1 MIKGGVFMVL
11 ELKNIIKCYGDK
23 KVLEIDNL
31 KIYEN
36 EKVGIV
42 GQNGSGKTT
51 LLDMISGRI
60 KPDTGEII
68 CHQNIIYMEQF
79 EELDSENKHLSG
91 GEKKKQA
98 FNKKIVNQNGILLLD
113 EPSSNLDRNA
123 INYIEKELKRYKGP
137 ILLISHDR
145 SLLDEICTSIIEI
158 ANGKIKK
165 YEGNYSK
172 YKLQKEAEIK
182 RKEFEYVQY
191 IEEKH
196 RLEKAIQISKNTAKE
211 IRKTPKRMGNSEAR
225 LHKRGVENIREKLEG
240 HTNALKTRLD
250 KLEVKEKP
258 QNDSKIYMQYQTDQK
273 VKSKIA
279 IRIENLNIQLGDK
292 ILFKNANGI
301 VKTNSKT
308 ALIGENGIGKTT
320 LIKEIMQQHNSIKI
334 NPNVKIGYFSQD
346 FTNLN
351 MHTSIIENVMKDTNQ
366 SEVFVKNILANL
378 LFKDKDLDKKIKD
391 LSGGE
396 RVKVSIAKILVSES
410 NLLLLDEP
418 TNSLDIASIEALE
431 DLLKKYNGTILLV
444 THDKT
449 FIDHIATDIWMIK
462 NHKIEEYEGNYSS
475 YLQYE
480 KEKLKKQKNNDENDR
495 LLLEFKLS
503 QITSELSITKDENRK
518 KELEEEFNRLVKLKH
533 LTN

>member
-1 MIKGGVFMVL
+1 M
-11 ELKNIIKCYGDK
+11 
-23 KVLEIDNL
+23 
-31 KIYEN
+31 
-36 EKVGIV
+36 
-42 GQNGSGKTT
+42 
-51 LLDMISGRI
+51 
-60 KPDTGEII
+60 
-68 CHQNIIYMEQF
+68 
-79 EELDSENKHLSG
+79 
-91 GEKKKQA
+91 
-98 FNKKIVNQNGILLLD
+98 LLD

-123 INYIEKELKRYKGP
+123 INYVEKELKRYKGP

-158 ANGKIKK
+158 AEGKVKK
-165 YEGNYSK
+165 YEGNYTT

-182 RKEFEYVQY
+182 RKEFEYIQY

-196 RLEKAIQISKNTAKE
+196 RLEKAI
-211 IRKTPKRMGNSEAR
+211 
-225 LHKRGVENIREKLEG
+225 
-240 HTNALKTRLD
+240 
-250 KLEVKEKP
+250 
-258 QNDSKIYMQYQTDQK
+258 
-273 VKSKIA
+273 
-279 IRIENLNIQLGDK
+279 
-292 ILFKNANGI
+292 
-301 VKTNSKT
+301 
-308 ALIGENGIGKTT
+308 
-320 LIKEIMQQHNSIKI
+320 LIKKIMQQHQSIKI
-334 NPNVKIGYFSQD
+334 NPNIKIGYFSQD

-351 MHTSIIENVMKDTNQ
+351 MHTSIIENVMKDTNYA
-366 SEVFVKNILANL
+366 EEMVKNILANL
-378 LFKDKDLDKKIKD
+378 LFKDKDLNKKIKD

-418 TNSLDIASIEALE
+418 TNFLDIPSIEALE

-449 FIDHIATDIWMIK
+449 FIEHIATDIWRIR

-503 QITSELSITKDENRK
+503 QISSELSITKDEKRK
-518 KELEEEFNRLVKLKH
+518 IELEEEFNRLIKLKH

>member
-11 ELKNIIKCYGDK
+11 ELKNMIKCYGDK

-158 ANGKIKK
+158 ANGKVKK

-196 RLEKAIQISKNTAKE
+196 RLEKATQISKNTAKE

-334 NPNVKIGYFSQD
+334 NPNIKIGYFSQD

-480 KEKLKKQKNNDENDR
+480 KEKLKKQKNNNENDR

-503 QITSELSITKDENRK
+503 QISSELSMTKDEKKK

>member
-11 ELKNIIKCYGDK
+11 ELKNMIKCYGDK

-158 ANGKIKK
+158 ANGKVKK

-480 KEKLKKQKNNDENDR
+480 KEKLKKQKNNNENDR

-503 QITSELSITKDENRK
+503 QISSELSMTKDEKKK

>member
-11 ELKNIIKCYGDK
+11 ELKNMIKCYGDK

-158 ANGKIKK
+158 ANGKVKK

-334 NPNVKIGYFSQD
+334 NPNIKIGYFSQD

-480 KEKLKKQKNNDENDR
+480 KEKLKKQKNNNENDR

-503 QITSELSITKDENRK
+503 QISSELSMTKDEKKK

>member
-79 EELDSENKHLSG
+79 EELDSENKYLSG

-158 ANGKIKK
+158 ANGKVKK

-480 KEKLKKQKNNDENDR
+480 KEKLKKQKNNNENDR

-503 QITSELSITKDENRK
+503 QISSELSMTKDEKKK

>member
-1 MIKGGVFMVL
+1 
-11 ELKNIIKCYGDK
+11 
-23 KVLEIDNL
+23 
-31 KIYEN
+31 
-36 EKVGIV
+36 
-42 GQNGSGKTT
+42 
-51 LLDMISGRI
+51 
-60 KPDTGEII
+60 
-68 CHQNIIYMEQF
+68 
-79 EELDSENKHLSG
+79 
-91 GEKKKQA
+91 
-98 FNKKIVNQNGILLLD
+98 
-113 EPSSNLDRNA
+113 
-123 INYIEKELKRYKGP
+123 
-137 ILLISHDR
+137 
-145 SLLDEICTSIIEI
+145 
-158 ANGKIKK
+158 
-165 YEGNYSK
+165 
-172 YKLQKEAEIK
+172 
-182 RKEFEYVQY
+182 
-191 IEEKH
+191 
-196 RLEKAIQISKNTAKE
+196 
-211 IRKTPKRMGNSEAR
+211 MGNSEAR

-292 ILFKNANGI
+292 ILFENANGI

-444 THDKT
+444 AHDKT

-462 NHKIEEYEGNYSS
+462 NHKIEEYEGNYSR

-480 KEKLKKQKNNDENDR
+480 KEKLKKQKNNNENDR

-503 QITSELSITKDENRK
+503 QISSELSMTKDEKKK

>member
-158 ANGKIKK
+158 ANGKVKK

-292 ILFKNANGI
+292 ILFKNTNGI

-320 LIKEIMQQHNSIKI
+320 LIKEIMQQHNS
-334 NPNVKIGYFSQD
+334 
-346 FTNLN
+346 
-351 MHTSIIENVMKDTNQ
+351 
-366 SEVFVKNILANL
+366 
-378 LFKDKDLDKKIKD
+378 
-391 LSGGE
+391 
-396 RVKVSIAKILVSES
+396 
-410 NLLLLDEP
+410 
-418 TNSLDIASIEALE
+418 
-431 DLLKKYNGTILLV
+431 
-444 THDKT
+444 
-449 FIDHIATDIWMIK
+449 
-462 NHKIEEYEGNYSS
+462 
-475 YLQYE
+475 
-480 KEKLKKQKNNDENDR
+480 
-495 LLLEFKLS
+495 
-503 QITSELSITKDENRK
+503 
-518 KELEEEFNRLVKLKH
+518 
-533 LTN
+533 

>member
-11 ELKNIIKCYGDK
+11 ELKNITKYYGDK

-36 EKVGIV
+36 ERVGIV

-79 EELDSENKHLSG
+79 EELDSENKYLSG

-158 ANGKIKK
+158 ANGKVKK

-196 RLEKAIQISKNTAKE
+196 RL
-211 IRKTPKRMGNSEAR
+211 
-225 LHKRGVENIREKLEG
+225 
-240 HTNALKTRLD
+240 
-250 KLEVKEKP
+250 
-258 QNDSKIYMQYQTDQK
+258 
-273 VKSKIA
+273 
-279 IRIENLNIQLGDK
+279 
-292 ILFKNANGI
+292 
-301 VKTNSKT
+301 
-308 ALIGENGIGKTT
+308 
-320 LIKEIMQQHNSIKI
+320 
-334 NPNVKIGYFSQD
+334 
-346 FTNLN
+346 
-351 MHTSIIENVMKDTNQ
+351 
-366 SEVFVKNILANL
+366 
-378 LFKDKDLDKKIKD
+378 
-391 LSGGE
+391 
-396 RVKVSIAKILVSES
+396 
-410 NLLLLDEP
+410 
-418 TNSLDIASIEALE
+418 
-431 DLLKKYNGTILLV
+431 
-444 THDKT
+444 
-449 FIDHIATDIWMIK
+449 
-462 NHKIEEYEGNYSS
+462 
-475 YLQYE
+475 
-480 KEKLKKQKNNDENDR
+480 
-495 LLLEFKLS
+495 
-503 QITSELSITKDENRK
+503 
-518 KELEEEFNRLVKLKH
+518 
-533 LTN
+533 